1 MFKELWNKTEK
12 YDKKVQAALKLLLLS
27 YNSSNCTMMTRVV
40 AKKDSKDFV
49 LTGAQSGVLYISK
62 LPVEKN
68 ILLGLKRKS
77 APISEAYKMLENC
90 SGRFEVKHASSTH
103 MEETDNTIDYVFTD
117 PPFGDFIPYAE
128 VNQINELWLKS
139 RTDRTEE
146 IIISQS
152 QNKKLKE
159 YKCLLENV
167 FSEINRVL
175 KDDSYATVVFHA
187 SKAAVWAALTNVIS
201 DSGMKVALT
210 NILDKKQ
217 LSFKQVVSSDSV
229 QGDPLLLLQ
238 KGRTIC
244 AEEESDEDIISRLIV
259 AQNDEKINE
268 RHIYSLY
275 VNECLIKGRKVTL
288 DARQAYAIIQ
298 EEKKNGSK

>member
-1 MFKELWNKTEK
+1 
-12 YDKKVQAALKLLLLS
+12 
-27 YNSSNCTMMTRVV
+27 
-40 AKKDSKDFV
+40 
-49 LTGAQSGVLYISK
+49 
-62 LPVEKN
+62 
-68 ILLGLKRKS
+68 
-77 APISEAYKMLENC
+77 
-90 SGRFEVKHASSTH
+90 
-103 MEETDNTIDYVFTD
+103 
-117 PPFGDFIPYAE
+117 
-128 VNQINELWLKS
+128 
-139 RTDRTEE
+139 
-146 IIISQS
+146 
-152 QNKKLKE
+152 
-159 YKCLLENV
+159 
-167 FSEINRVL
+167 
-175 KDDSYATVVFHA
+175 
-187 SKAAVWAALTNVIS
+187 
-201 DSGMKVALT
+201 MKVALT